1 VDVRAG
7 VVHRHWTEKR
17 GFPKAPMGT
26 KSPTPAP
33 ANAGVRLGLPTRAI
47 GWDRPLRRW
56 HRRRTPR
63 SPAGWHAKLGEGT
76 ITDVVIDRIACRSDI
91 TRIEGDESVRRR
103 VG

>member
-1 VDVRAG
+1 MVS
-7 VVHRHWTEKR
+7 T
-17 GFPKAPMGT
+17 KAPMGT
-26 KSPTPAP
+26 KKSHTRTRERGRPA
-33 ANAGVRLGLPTRAI
+33 GLAHASHRPTRAI